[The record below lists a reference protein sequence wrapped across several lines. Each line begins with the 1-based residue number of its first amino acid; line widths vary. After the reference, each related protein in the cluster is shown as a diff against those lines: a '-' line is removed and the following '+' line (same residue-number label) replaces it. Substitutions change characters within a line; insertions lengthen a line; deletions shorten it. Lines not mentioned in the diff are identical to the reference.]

1 MKLIEKILSAN
12 IILSSSS
19 ESVFL
24 NKRYDRK
31 YQINRNKE
39 KKDEGKGGRK
49 ERW

>member
-19 ESVFL
+19 ESVFF

-31 YQINRNKE
+31 YQINRNKGR
-39 KKDEGKGGRK
+39 KDEGKGGRK